1 MIRPAAWSG
10 ALVLV
15 LAAGCTVDPSFGPL
29 VKIMPR
35 PIGSRIVDLENDD
48 PDVRRDAV
56 QAIAKSGKAESV
68 PTLVRL
74 LCLVAKKD
82 SDPMVRAAAA
92 QALGD
97 VEGEGVLE
105 TLKELLAGDSS
116 PLVRADAAASL
127 GKKASPDGLEALVAA
142 MKADPNLDV
151 RLAAEGALRHYKDRA
166 AADALVEGL
175 SKSDIGEAQK
185 CWESLRYMTGQNLPR
200 DAAPWEEFLASA
212 DAPFARHGRPPGLP
226 KGESQRPAIT
236 KGVRHFVGSLF
247 EQDVREGELE

>member
-1 MIRPAAWSG
+1 MIRPAACTSV
-10 ALVLV
+10 LLLV

-29 VKIMPR
+29 AKIFPR
-35 PIGSRIVDLENDD
+35 PIGARVVDLESDD

-74 LCLVAKKD
+74 LCLVARKD

-92 QALGD
+92 QALGG
-97 VEGEGVLE
+97 VEGEGVIE
-105 TLKELLAGDSS
+105 TLHELLAADSS

-127 GKKASPDGLEALVAA
+127 GRKASPDGLAALVAA
-142 MKADPNLDV
+142 MDADADLDV

-166 AADALVEGL
+166 AADALVRGL
-175 SKSDIGEAQK
+175 AKSDIGEVQK
-185 CWESLRYMTGQNLPR
+185 CWESLRYMTGQDLPR
-200 DAAPWEEFLASA
+200 SPAPWEAYLASA
-212 DAPFARHGRPPGLP
+212 DDPFVLHGRPPSLP
-226 KGESQRPAIT
+226 KGENQRPAIT

-247 EQDVREGELE
+247 EKDVREGELE